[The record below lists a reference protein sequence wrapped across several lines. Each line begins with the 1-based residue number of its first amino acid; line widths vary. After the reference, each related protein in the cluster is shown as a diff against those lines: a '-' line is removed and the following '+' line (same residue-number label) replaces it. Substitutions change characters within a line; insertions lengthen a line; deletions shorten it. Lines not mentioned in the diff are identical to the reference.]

1 MADKLVVVAG
11 NIGVGKTSI
20 TERIG
25 QKFGW
30 NTSYEVVSTNPY
42 LPNYYQDMKK
52 WGFHLQVFFL
62 GTRAEQYQEIVN
74 QPGSAILDRSIYED
88 YYIFT
93 QALRRLNNFNETD
106 YLTYQT
112 IYNVVVKSL
121 PKPDLLV
128 YLKAPVDVL
137 IERIKMRGRD
147 MESSIDPNYLIL
159 LDQLYDEWLTDFDYC
174 PVLTIQS
181 DKLDF
186 VQDPKNLDII
196 IERINQKLKG
206 HDNLVFD

>member
-52 WGFHLQVFFL
+52 WGFHLQIFFL
-62 GTRAEQYQEIVN
+62 GTRAEQYQQIVEK
-74 QPGSAILDRSIYED
+74 PGSSILDRSIYED

-93 QALRRLNNFNETD
+93 QALRR
-106 YLTYQT
+106 
-112 IYNVVVKSL
+112 
-121 PKPDLLV
+121 
-128 YLKAPVDVL
+128 
-137 IERIKMRGRD
+137 
-147 MESSIDPNYLIL
+147 
-159 LDQLYDEWLTDFDYC
+159 
-174 PVLTIQS
+174 
-181 DKLDF
+181 DK
-186 VQDPKNLDII
+186 KNKKRKFKI
-196 IERINQKLKG
+196 
-206 HDNLVFD
+206 

>member
-42 LPNYYQDMKK
+42 LSNYYQDMKK
-52 WGFHLQVFFL
+52 WGFHLQVYFL
-62 GTRAEQYQEIVN
+62 GTRAQQYQEIVEKS
-74 QPGSAILDRSIYED
+74 GSAILDRSIYED

-93 QALRRLNNFNETD
+93 QALRRMNNFSETD

-128 YLKAPVDVL
+128 YLKAPVNVL

-147 MESSIDPNYLIL
+147 MESSIDPNYLKL
-159 LDQLYDEWLTDFDYC
+159 LDQLYNEWLLDFDYC

-186 VQDPKNLDII
+186 VQEPKNLDII
-196 IERINQKLKG
+196 IEKINQKLKG
-206 HDNLVFD
+206 HDNLIFE

>member
-62 GTRAEQYQEIVN
+62 GTRAEQYQDIVN
-74 QPGSAILDRSIYED
+74 QSGSAILDRSIYED

>member
-25 QKFGW
+25 QKLGW
-30 NTSYEVVSTNPY
+30 NTSYEVVTTNPY
-42 LPNYYQDMKK
+42 LPNFYKDMKR
-52 WGFHLQVFFL
+52 WGFHLQVYFL
-62 GTRAEQYQEIVN
+62 GSRSEQFRQMVAK
-74 QPGSAILDRSIYED
+74 PGSAILDRSIYED

-93 QALRRLNNFNETD
+93 QALRRMNNFTELD
-106 YLTYQT
+106 YQAYQS
-112 IYNVVVKSL
+112 IYNVVVQSL

-137 IERIKMRGRD
+137 IERIQMRGRD
-147 MESSIDPNYLIL
+147 MEASIDPDYLAL
-159 LDQLYDEWLTDFDYC
+159 LETLYEEWLNDFDYC

-186 VQDPKNLDII
+186 VQDPKNLDTII
-196 IERINQKLKG
+196 KKINDKLKG
-206 HDNLVFD
+206 HDNLVFS

>member
-52 WGFHLQVFFL
+52 WGFHLQVYFL
-62 GTRAEQYQEIVN
+62 GTRAQQYQEVVEKS
-74 QPGSAILDRSIYED
+74 GSAILDRSIYED

-93 QALRRLNNFNETD
+93 QALRRMNNFSETD

-128 YLKAPVDVL
+128 YLKAPVNVL

-147 MESSIDPNYLIL
+147 MESSIDPNYLKL
-159 LDQLYDEWLTDFDYC
+159 LDQLYDEWLQDFDYC

-186 VQDPKNLDII
+186 VQEPKNLDII
-196 IERINQKLKG
+196 IEKINQKLKG

>member
-52 WGFHLQVFFL
+52 WGFHLQVYFL
-62 GTRAEQYQEIVN
+62 GTRAQQYQEIVEKS
-74 QPGSAILDRSIYED
+74 GSAILDRSIYED

-93 QALRRLNNFNETD
+93 QALRRMNNFSETD

-128 YLKAPVDVL
+128 YLKAPVNVL

-147 MESSIDPNYLIL
+147 MESSIDPNYLKL
-159 LDQLYDEWLTDFDYC
+159 LDQLYDEWLQDFDYC

-186 VQDPKNLDII
+186 VQEPKNLDII
-196 IERINQKLKG
+196 IEKINQKLKG

>member
-52 WGFHLQVFFL
+52 WGFHLQVYFL
-62 GTRAEQYQEIVN
+62 GTRAQQYQEVVEKS
-74 QPGSAILDRSIYED
+74 GSAILDRSIYED

-93 QALRRLNNFNETD
+93 QALRRMNNFSETD

-128 YLKAPVDVL
+128 YLKAPVNVL

-147 MESSIDPNYLIL
+147 MESSIDPNYLKL
-159 LDQLYDEWLTDFDYC
+159 LDQLYDEWLQDFDYC

-186 VQDPKNLDII
+186 VQEPENLDII
-196 IERINQKLKG
+196 IEKINQKLKG

>member
-52 WGFHLQVFFL
+52 WGFHLQIFFL
-62 GTRAEQYQEIVN
+62 GTRAEQYQQIVEK
-74 QPGSAILDRSIYED
+74 PGSAILDRSIYED

-93 QALRRLNNFNETD
+93 QALRRLNNFSETD

-147 MESSIDPNYLIL
+147 MESSIDPNYLKL
-159 LDQLYDEWLTDFDYC
+159 LDQLYDEWLVDFDYC

-186 VQDPKNLDII
+186 VQDPNNLDTII
-196 IERINQKLKG
+196 DRINQKLKG